1 MVCRVHCDQLNLSGA
16 SLQVRYRRDHLSGRT
31 LQHFPL
37 LDDLLKDVCDGAA
50 LLAVIHFYCPE
61 LIRLEGTVPHPQK
74 TKQYQCKFFYLECS
88 YM

>member
-1 MVCRVHCDQLNLSGA
+1 MPPS
-16 SLQVRYRRDHLSGRT
+16 QVRYRRDHLSGRT

-61 LIRLEGTVPHPQK
+61 LIRLEGAVAISRISVE
-74 TKQYQCKFFYLECS
+74 FMVNAVLE
-88 YM
+88 MQMHIQEETIL